1 MLCVEVTKAQQLF
14 KTTLMKTSQVL
25 CVKAMDV
32 YVGLIIQMTVGSA
45 MRVFLVNVSFF
56 GAYIFMHIHAKTSE
70 KIK

>member
-1 MLCVEVTKAQQLF
+1 
-14 KTTLMKTSQVL
+14 MKTSQVL